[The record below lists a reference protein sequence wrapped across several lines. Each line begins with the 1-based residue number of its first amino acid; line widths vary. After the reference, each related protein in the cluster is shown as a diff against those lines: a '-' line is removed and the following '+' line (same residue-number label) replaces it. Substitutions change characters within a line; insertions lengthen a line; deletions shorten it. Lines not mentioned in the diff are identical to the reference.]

1 MPAVTT
7 DPPRARRL
15 PPDAASAGQARRFVR
30 EVLGEWR
37 LEGIEEVATLLVSEV
52 VTNAVLHAG
61 TDLTVGLRRSGGNVR
76 VEVADRSTQAASR
89 RHYDSAATTGRGLA
103 LVDALSDEWGVEA
116 RPDGKTVW
124 FDVGMAG
131 PNGFDRA
138 EAAGGPTP
146 PARTEPALDHSSGGM
161 RPQHQ
166 VTLVGLPLA
175 LVMATAE
182 LGDALLREAA
192 LLALSG
198 EPVVGEPS
206 RWQAP
211 GFDVTTVFEPAR
223 QALEQG
229 HEKLDLTVSFPAE
242 AWEGALRRL
251 ALIEEADRL
260 AAEGELLSLPSLPE
274 VAACRRWYLGEIARQ
289 LQGSQPS
296 AWELPEPGEDPTVVA
311 WLDESERTALERAT
325 GAVIVADGTNHI
337 VFANRQAA
345 ELLGWTEEELMG
357 RRLTTIVPPERRE
370 AHLAG
375 YTRYQVTRQPRIIG
389 TPVTLAALGR
399 DGARVP
405 VELTIDVMPRPGR
418 PPAFVATLRQV

>member
-1 MPAVTT
+1 MPGVTI

-15 PPDAASAGQARRFVR
+15 PPEAASAGRARRFVR
-30 EVLGEWR
+30 EVLGEWQ
-37 LEGIEEVATLLVSEV
+37 LLGIEEVATLLVSEV

-61 TDLTVGLRRSGGNVR
+61 TDLTVELLRSEGNVR
-76 VEVADRSTQAASR
+76 VEVADRSTQAATR
-89 RHYDSAATTGRGLA
+89 RHYDGAATTGRGLA
-103 LVDALSDEWGVEA
+103 LVQALSDEWGVDA

-124 FDVGMAG
+124 FDVRVAG
-131 PNGFDRA
+131 GNSFDRA
-138 EAAGGPTP
+138 VAAGAPSH
-146 PARTEPALDHSSGGM
+146 PARPEASLHHSSGGTS
-161 RPQHQ
+161 PQHQ

-211 GFDVTTVFEPAR
+211 VFDVTTVFEPAR
-223 QALEQG
+223 QAMEQG
-229 HEKLDLTVSFPAE
+229 HEKLDLTVSFPVE
-242 AWEGALRRL
+242 ACDGALRRL

-260 AAEGELLSLPSLPE
+260 AGEGELLSLPSLPE

-289 LQGSQPS
+289 LQGCPPS
-296 AWELPEPGEDPTVVA
+296 PWELPEPGEDPTVVA

-337 VFANRQAA
+337 VFANPQAA
-345 ELLGWTEEELMG
+345 ELLGWAEDELIG

-389 TPVTLAALGR
+389 TPVTVAALCR
-399 DGARVP
+399 DGTRVP
-405 VELTIDVMPRPGR
+405 VELTIDVMPRPGAAS
-418 PPAFVATLRQV
+418 AFVATLRRV